1 MRLSEYEVP
10 KRHEDSPVFPRLQ
23 EKAEFI
29 TSNRVQE
36 IVENKPNPT
45 LDDVIVKS

>member
-1 MRLSEYEVP
+1 MKLSEYDVP

-29 TSNRVQE
+29 VPDRVQE
-36 IVENKPNPT
+36 IVDNKENPT
-45 LDDVIVKS
+45 LDDVIIK